1 MSLSEGRLAWR
12 RLPWP
17 IEVFSILCGYVAYSV
32 IRVLAPDRVSAS
44 YANAWELEAIEK
56 SLGLFPE
63 LDLNAFLSRHSTLQ
77 DLATYYYGTLHF
89 VVTPLVLIWLWKR
102 RASLYAPL
110 RSSLV
115 LASVAALV
123 VYATYPVAPPRF
135 ALAGTVDSVSLN
147 PLAWD
152 YGGHGVAGWI
162 NEFAAM
168 PSLHVGWAL
177 WCAAAVVLVCRT
189 PWRHLAWLYPLGTT
203 LVVVATANHYVLDA
217 VGGALIV
224 LVPMLLCG
232 LRFGPAEPP
241 AVSEAAAVAGL
252 PAQIPAPRETAVRSG
267 PA

>member
-1 MSLSEGRLAWR
+1 MSLTGGRFAWR

-32 IRVLAPDRVSAS
+32 IRVLTPDRVSAS

-63 LDLNAFLSRHSTLQ
+63 LDLNTFLSRHTTLQ
-77 DLATYYYGTLHF
+77 DVASYYYGTLHF

-102 RASLYAPL
+102 RAALYPQL

-115 LASVAALV
+115 LASVSALV
-123 VYATYPVAPPRF
+123 VYATFPVAPPRF
-135 ALAGTVDSVSLN
+135 ALAGTVDSVALN
-147 PLAWD
+147 PLMWD
-152 YGGHGVAGWI
+152 GGHGVTSWI

-177 WCAAAVVLVCRT
+177 WCAASVVLVCKT

-224 LVPMLLCG
+224 LVPMWLCG
-232 LRFGPAEPP
+232 MRFRP
-241 AVSEAAAVAGL
+241 VAAVNEPVA
-252 PAQIPAPRETAVRSG
+252 A
-267 PA
+267 